1 MIAMPANEQN
11 KQTYEDKRAM
21 AFLKHG
27 DDTLGQVE
35 LFLYLG
41 RLLLSND
48 NDTPTIRVKLKKA
61 KGEWEEIRCEL
72 SSEP

>member
-1 MIAMPANEQN
+1 MIAMQANEQN
-11 KQTYEDKRAM
+11 KQTNEDKRAM
-21 AFLKHG
+21 AFLKHR
-27 DDTLGQVE
+27 DDTLGRVE

-61 KGEWEEIRCEL
+61 KGEWEEIRREL